1 MRPGERARQR
11 RCLAFRVAVFLG
23 ISLAV
28 VSRGD
33 TTPLAIALAGT
44 AVLVLAYWRNCRQS
58 RHVS

>member
-1 MRPGERARQR
+1 MRPAERARER
-11 RCLAFRVAVFLG
+11 RCLALRVAVDLG
-23 ISLAV
+23 VSLAV

-33 TTPLAIALAGT
+33 VTPLAIALAGT